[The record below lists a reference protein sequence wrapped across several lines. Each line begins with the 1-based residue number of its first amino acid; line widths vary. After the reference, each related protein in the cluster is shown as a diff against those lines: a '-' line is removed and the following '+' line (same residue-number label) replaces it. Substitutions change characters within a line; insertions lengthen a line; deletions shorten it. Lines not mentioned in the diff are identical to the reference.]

1 MLWWVLSMQPDMG
14 WFEAKKTGKERPP
27 RGLFSAVDQKRDNEG
42 TNQGSHREKEKEG
55 TDVIDDV

>member
-1 MLWWVLSMQPDMG
+1 MQPDTG

-27 RGLFSAVDQKRDNEG
+27 RGRFSAADQKRDNEG
-42 TNQGSHREKEKEG
+42 TNQASHREKEKEG